1 MSPRRRCAGKSLPAS
16 PTSNGLLYFCYWSPA
31 GVTFQWGN
39 AIMTPRGGGEY
50 VEGPKFAL
58 VQRVNAKL
66 GAFGA
71 YLLNASSRFVFAAN
85 GTSSSNTTVVPTA
98 AIAVIGGSGVGA
110 AWSVLLGGFAP
121 AGAPAGAAAS
131 AFVLLNSDTMLPA
144 VLSLALSA
152 DAGVACELDAAGA
165 RGPLYDDATAMPGL
179 QLYLGEG
186 DARLLFFVA
195 EGASCSP

>member
-1 MSPRRRCAGKSLPAS
+1 
-16 PTSNGLLYFCYWSPA
+16 
-31 GVTFQWGN
+31 
-39 AIMTPRGGGEY
+39 MTPRGGGEY

-165 RGPLYDDATAMPGL
+165 RGPLYDDAPAMPGL